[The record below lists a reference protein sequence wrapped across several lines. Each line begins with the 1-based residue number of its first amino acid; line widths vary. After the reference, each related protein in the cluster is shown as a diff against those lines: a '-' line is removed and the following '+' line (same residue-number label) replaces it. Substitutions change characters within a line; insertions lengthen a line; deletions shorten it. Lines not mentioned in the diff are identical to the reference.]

1 MPIIRWLLKTDD
13 RIGMIQEVTQVFS
26 LKGVSIRSME
36 VSTGQI
42 FIKFSLDGPPDGKN
56 SIEEGLK
63 QELLQHQDVQS
74 IVTIPLQPHEQ
85 REKELQAV
93 LEFTNEGIIG
103 LSSEGAI
110 RYINSAAAQLLRIDK
125 DKVIGSPISCF
136 TGPNTLFD
144 ELLTGKAFEH
154 QQMFIPTPRG
164 TLHYLCTGRPIQDE
178 NEHFV
183 GAVATLKSM
192 KSAKQLANSIMHN
205 TKFEFRDIVYVSPSM
220 KELIQIAQRVATTNC
235 SILIRGERGNGQEKF
250 TQAIH
255 QASSRRLHPFVPINC
270 AALPEALLESELF
283 GYEDGAFS
291 GARKGGKAGL
301 FAAAHQGTLF
311 LDEISELPLPL
322 QGKLLRVL
330 QEGVFRPLGGNRDVA
345 VDVRILAATNRNL
358 EEMVVAKQFRQDLY
372 YRITVIPLQIPPLR
386 QRPEDIP
393 ILLRHFHIKYG
404 TELNRQLEFSPAAL
418 DALLQYGWP
427 GNVRELQNVVLR
439 AFHLTSGKEINIENL
454 LLTPDWEN
462 SAFHTK
468 TSKKS
473 LKQVIGNTE
482 KFHLEQALRKHGTA
496 RGAAREIGISH
507 TAVLTKIRRYDLA
520 YLLNKDSSL
529 R

>member
-13 RIGMIQEVTQVFS
+13 RIGMIQEVAQVFS

-42 FIKFSLDGPPDGKN
+42 FIKFYLDDPTDAKN
-56 SIEEGLK
+56 STEECLK
-63 QELLQHQDVQS
+63 RELLQHQDVQS

-93 LEFTNEGIIG
+93 LEFANDGIIG
-103 LSSEGAI
+103 LSTEGAI
-110 RYINSAAAQLLRIDK
+110 RYINSAAAQLLRVDK
-125 DKVIGSPISCF
+125 DKVIGSPITCF

-178 NEHFV
+178 NEQFV

-192 KSAKQLANSIMHN
+192 KSAKQLVNSIMKN
-205 TKFEFRDIVYVSPSM
+205 TKFEFKDIVYVSTSM
-220 KELIQIAQRVATTNC
+220 EELIQIAQRVAATNC
-235 SILIRGERGNGQEKF
+235 SILIGGESGTGKEMF
-250 TQAIH
+250 AQAIH
-255 QASSRRLHPFVPINC
+255 QASSRRLYPFVPINC

-311 LDEISELPLPL
+311 LDEIGELPLPL

-358 EEMVVAKQFRQDLY
+358 EEMVIAKQFRQDLY
-372 YRITVIPLQIPPLR
+372 YRITVIPLQIPSLR

-393 ILLRHFHIKYG
+393 ILLRHFQIKYG
-404 TELNRQLEFSPAAL
+404 TELNRHLEFSPSAL

-439 AFHLTSGKEINIENL
+439 ALHLTSGKEIDIENL
-454 LLTPDWEN
+454 LFTPDWEN
-462 SAFHTK
+462 STLHTN
-468 TSKKS
+468 TCKKN
-473 LKQVIGNTE
+473 LKQVIGSTE
-482 KFHLEQALRKHGTA
+482 KFHLEQALRKHGSA

-507 TAVLTKIRRYDLA
+507 TAVLTKIRRYGLA
-520 YLLNKDSSL
+520 YLLKDSS
-529 R
+529 RK